1 MDAVLRLHRKWLSN
15 PSEGRQADLRGTII
29 DYQSY
34 TGEDLRCLLAIGVSF
49 REARFYDVDLS
60 GGIFDQAEF
69 YHARAHH
76 SNLRDISAR
85 EANFTGARLDHCDLT
100 GAKLTAS
107 TFFRAD
113 IDGCIFRNADL
124 ENCDLREVRMRG
136 ADLRGANLRGS
147 VGLTPA
153 QINQAITDESTMLP

>member
-15 PSEGRQADLRGTII
+15 PSEGCQADLRGTTI

-34 TGEDLRCLLAIGVSF
+34 IGEDLRSLLASGVSF

-60 GGIFDQAEF
+60 GGVFDGAEF
-69 YHARAHH
+69 CHARAHH
-76 SNLRDISAR
+76 SNLRDVAAR
-85 EANFTGARLDHCDLT
+85 EANFTGAHLNHCDLS
-100 GAKLTAS
+100 GAKLTSA

-113 IDGCIFRNADL
+113 INGCIFRNADL
-124 ENCDLREVRMRG
+124 EGCDLREVRMRG
-136 ADLRGANLRGS
+136 ADLRGANLRGTL
-147 VGLTPA
+147 GLTPA